1 MFRGFY
7 HVQWVGGPDLMACLL
22 RQSSPWSS
30 RCCCK
35 LNWKSSFRFFFTY
48 VWRQTFTF
56 SVRGTG
62 CGLYSLLTTSSPA
75 GSKDVYILF
84 TPSLSH
90 ADPEC
95 PLPSPPYLGFRVPV
109 RRLDPCGPTNVCT
122 ELGNADHGVS
132 SGRSPLTAGR
142 SCLHSGL
149 LASGLGPYLHKWI
162 HPPCLAMWY
171 DAASWPLGYRLW
183 LVYIWKWNLWPSPS
197 LPPQPHSDCPI
208 RE

>member
-22 RQSSPWSS
+22 RESSPWSF

-109 RRLDPCGPTNVCT
+109 RRLDPCGPTNVS
-122 ELGNADHGVS
+122 VQS
-132 SGRSPLTAGR
+132 
-142 SCLHSGL
+142 
-149 LASGLGPYLHKWI
+149 
-162 HPPCLAMWY
+162 LAMLIMVFLLE
-171 DAASWPLGYRLW
+171 SHHW
-183 LVYIWKWNLWPSPS
+183 LLVGHAYTVDYWLLDLVLISISGFIHHAWQCGMMLLVDPWVI
-197 LPPQPHSDCPI
+197 DCD
-208 RE
+208 